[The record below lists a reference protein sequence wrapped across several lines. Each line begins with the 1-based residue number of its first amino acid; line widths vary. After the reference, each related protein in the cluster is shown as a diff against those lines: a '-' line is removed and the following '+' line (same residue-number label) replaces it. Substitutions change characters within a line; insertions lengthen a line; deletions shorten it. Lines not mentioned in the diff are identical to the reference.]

1 MGKKLT
7 QQQFLDKVKKNI
19 GEEYENY
26 SFKETIYV
34 NQRTKVKVN
43 CKLHGDFFITAG
55 HLMNQKNT
63 GCPECHNK
71 TKRKNTEQ
79 FIKKAQEVHGDENYD
94 YSQTKYINNNTKVKI
109 ICPEHGM
116 FYTRPGD
123 FLLNKS
129 RCPECGKENSA
140 KKRASNTD
148 FFIKKA
154 KEIHGNKYDYS
165 LVDYKNNHEKIK
177 IICPIHGVFEQSPNS
192 HLGGNGCI
200 KCKNSKGEEKINSFL
215 VSKSI
220 SFEKEK
226 TFKNLKDER
235 KLRYDFYIPSK
246 NLLIEY
252 QGSQHFKNV
261 FGSKRKIWL
270 KQKHHDWLK
279 RKYAKDNGYKL
290 LTIPYWNYNIIN
302 EILNGEI

>member
-1 MGKKLT
+1 MKKLT

-19 GEEYENY
+19 GDEYENY
-26 SFKETIYV
+26 SFKETIYI

-43 CKLHGDFFITAG
+43 CKLHGDFFIMAG

-94 YSQTKYINNNTKVKI
+94 YSQTKYINNKTKVKI
-109 ICPEHGM
+109 ICSVHGI
-116 FYTRPGD
+116 FETTPRD

-140 KKRASNTD
+140 KKRASNTNL
-148 FFIKKA
+148 FIKKA
-154 KEIHGNKYDYS
+154 REIHGNKYDYS

-215 VSKSI
+215 VSKNVF
-220 SFEKEK
+220 FEKEK

-290 LTIPYWNYNIIN
+290 LTIPYWDYNIIN